1 MIDILKEY
9 YGIEIKEYKEY
20 NDGILFFV
28 NDTNY
33 YLTKTFFDKI
43 YVDKCYEFYL
53 ILKTRKIKIHDFV
66 FNKNHELLSE
76 EYVLLKLNDF
86 IEQVTFNDVY
96 LFSNIIVN
104 EYKDYID
111 MLSFWYKKIDY
122 LEKQVTELSKNRL
135 VNYSF
140 DYFVGISEQLLLYYK
155 NNYIKQSDNIYL
167 AHRALNSL
175 DSIDFYNPLNIMGG
189 DKYKD
194 IISYIR
200 LKSDWDLFLELLDK
214 VNSNDKIYIFVRM
227 CFPFRYFDLVSDI
240 VLEGKSDEELA
251 ILLSKIK
258 EYEDYLIEV
267 EKVSG
272 IHLFSWI
279 KKE

>member
-33 YLTKTFFDKI
+33 YLIKTFFDKT

-53 ILKTRKIKIHDFV
+53 VLKARKIKIHDFV
-66 FNKNHELLSE
+66 FNKNHVLLSD

-96 LFSNIIVN
+96 LFSNIVVN

-175 DSIDFYNPLNIMGG
+175 DSIDFYNPLNIIGG

-194 IISYIR
+194 VISYIR

-251 ILLSKIK
+251 ILLSKIN
-258 EYEDYLIEV
+258 EYEDYLREV